1 MLLPKV
7 EAFFLQYFYSM
18 KLFAFLLFIATQK
31 GLTEVPVTI
40 KDGWFTAKTIT
51 FDKYTTSDRKN
62 GIDHPATYSFIKNP
76 IDAFNFLLLCDTCK
90 QAGKANIQALYTPRI
105 AFPDHSLP
113 AVLDHEA
120 GTNKFTYVAIHP
132 ADSAL
137 GNWEMI
143 LRTMTYLDLNDNKQ
157 AGILRSPLGEIKVT
171 ANNKFGTV
179 NSYENIR
186 YEFVYRKKIVAAVIP
201 GANPR
206 VWFDLTNIKEE
217 QRLIIAA
224 AIAALL
230 LR

>member
-1 MLLPKV
+1 
-7 EAFFLQYFYSM
+7 M
-18 KLFAFLLFIATQK
+18 KLFTAILFLCSLSATAQK
-31 GLTEVPVTI
+31 NLTEVPVTI
-40 KDGWFTAKTIT
+40 KDGWFTAKTIL
-51 FDKYTTSDRKN
+51 FDKYTTADRRN
-62 GIDHPATYSFIKNP
+62 GIDHPATTSFIKNP

-90 QAGKANIQALYTPRI
+90 QGSKANIQALYTPRI

-113 AVLDHEA
+113 SILDHEP
-120 GTNKFTYVAIHP
+120 GTNRFTYIAIQP
-132 ADSAL
+132 ADSTL

-171 ANNKFGTV
+171 ANNQFGTV

>member
-1 MLLPKV
+1 
-7 EAFFLQYFYSM
+7 M
-18 KLFAFLLFIATQK
+18 KLFAFLLLLATQK

-51 FDKYTTSDRKN
+51 FDRYTTSDRKN

-90 QAGKANIQALYTPRI
+90 QGSKANIQALYTPRI

-113 AVLDHEA
+113 AVLDHET
-120 GTNKFTYVAIHP
+120 GTNKFFYSVINTDIK
-132 ADSAL
+132 
-137 GNWEMI
+137 WEMI

-157 AGILRSPLGEIKVT
+157 AGILRSPREEIRIT
-171 ANNKFGTV
+171 ANNHLGTV

-186 YEFVYRKKIVAAVIP
+186 YEFVYRKKIIAAVMP

-217 QRLIIAA
+217 QRPVIAA
-224 AIAALL
+224 AMAALL

>member
-1 MLLPKV
+1 
-7 EAFFLQYFYSM
+7 M
-18 KLFAFLLFIATQK
+18 KLFTAILLFCSISAIAQK
-31 GLTEVPVTI
+31 NLTEVPVTI

-51 FDKYTTSDRKN
+51 FDKYTTADRRN
-62 GIDHPATYSFIKNP
+62 GIDHPATYNFIKNP

-90 QAGKANIQALYTPRI
+90 QGSKANIQALYTPRI

-113 AVLDHEA
+113 AILDHEA
-120 GTNKFTYVAIHP
+120 GTNKFFYSTITS
-132 ADSAL
+132 DTT
-137 GNWEMI
+137 WEMI

-171 ANNKFGTV
+171 ANNQFGTV

-186 YEFVYRKKIVAAVIP
+186 YEFVLRKKIVAAVIP

-217 QRLIIAA
+217 QRLTIAA